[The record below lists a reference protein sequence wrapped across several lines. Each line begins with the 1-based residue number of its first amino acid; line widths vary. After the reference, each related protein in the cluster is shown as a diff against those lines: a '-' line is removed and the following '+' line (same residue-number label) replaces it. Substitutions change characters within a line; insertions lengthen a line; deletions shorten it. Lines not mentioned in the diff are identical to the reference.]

1 VTPAR
6 WTHATAVAAALIAP
20 AAGSCAPTER
30 AQARAAQP
38 PALVAPAKPQP
49 APRQPAETIAIPA
62 GALALGSLP
71 GSSGRNP
78 ALEADLVAIQLPA
91 FEIDRLP
98 YPNDLTQPFRTGVD
112 RDEATALCAQRG
124 KRLCSELEWERAC
137 KAGSDAL
144 YPTGATLELA
154 ACKRDPARC
163 ATSEGV
169 LALGTAQRE
178 WTASSV
184 AVGLENPLRSAVVRG
199 ASGDSEPALHRCAAR
214 SGATPDTRSADLGF
228 RCCRG
233 GDGAAAAYPSEPTRE
248 LTRALPL
255 ERDALRA
262 ALASVP
268 ALAKLAPSFEPF
280 SDADVSAAL
289 RRGGQS
295 RESLRLWTFMPAAF
309 AWSPGPGE
317 ELWVLTGRTAEG
329 ALLALL
335 YPLPQGRFA
344 HASSALIAEPDATLA
359 IGASAQ
365 YPAQLTWTTCYACA
379 GEGGTIRLRDDARVE
394 LVYR

>member
-1 VTPAR
+1 L
-6 WTHATAVAAALIAP
+6 ATAVSAALLAP
-20 AAGSCAPTER
+20 AAASCAPAER
-30 AQARAAQP
+30 AQARAEQKTVEQAPPVSQP
-38 PALVAPAKPQP
+38 PRRSPAD
-49 APRQPAETIAIPA
+49 AIAIPA
-62 GALALGSLP
+62 GSFALGSIP
-71 GSSGRNP
+71 GSSGRDP
-78 ALEADLVAIQLPA
+78 ALEADLVALQLPA

-98 YPNDLTQPFRTGVD
+98 YPNDSTKPFRTAID

-124 KRLCSELEWERAC
+124 KRLCSEQEWERAC
-137 KAGSDAL
+137 KATNDAL
-144 YPTGATLELA
+144 YPTGSRLDLT
-154 ACKRDPARC
+154 ACKRDPAAC

-169 LALGTAQRE
+169 LALGTSQRE
-178 WTASSV
+178 WTLSTAAS
-184 AVGLENPLRSAVVRG
+184 GLGDPSHSAVVRG
-199 ASGDSEPALHRCAAR
+199 ASVDAAPAQHRCAAR
-214 SGATPDTRSADLGF
+214 AGVAPDTRSADLGF

-233 GDGAAAAYPSEPTRE
+233 GDGDGAIAAYPTEPARE
-248 LTRALPL
+248 LTRGLNL

-262 ALASVP
+262 ALAAVP
-268 ALAKLAPSFEPF
+268 ALGKLAPSFEPF

-295 RESLRLWTFMPAAF
+295 RDSLRLWTFMPSAF

-317 ELWVLTGRTAEG
+317 ELWVLTGRTRDG

-335 YPLPQGRFA
+335 YPLGGGRFV
-344 HASSALIAEPDATLA
+344 HAASTLIAEPDATLA

-365 YPAQLTWTTCYACA
+365 YPNQLTWTTCYACA

>member
-1 VTPAR
+1 VT
-6 WTHATAVAAALIAP
+6 
-20 AAGSCAPTER
+20 
-30 AQARAAQP
+30 
-38 PALVAPAKPQP
+38 
-49 APRQPAETIAIPA
+49 
-62 GALALGSLP
+62 LGSMP
-71 GSSGRNP
+71 GSGGRDA
-78 ALEADLVAIQLPA
+78 ALEADLVVLQLPA

-98 YPNDLTQPFRTGVD
+98 YPNALAQPYRTGVA
-112 RDEATALCAQRG
+112 RDEAVALCAERG

-137 KAGSDAL
+137 KASGDAL
-144 YPTGATLELA
+144 YATGATLDLA
-154 ACKRDPARC
+154 ACTREPARC
-163 ATSEGV
+163 ATAEGV
-169 LALGTAQRE
+169 LALGIAQRE

-184 AVGLENPLRSAVVRG
+184 AAAPGDPLRNAVVRG
-199 ASGDSEPALHRCAAR
+199 AIADAALALHRCAAR
-214 SGATPDTRSADLGF
+214 SSAAPDTRSADLGF

-233 GDGAAAAYPSEPTRE
+233 SGAEVAYPSEPARE
-248 LTRALPL
+248 LTRPLAL
-255 ERDALRA
+255 ERDAIRA

-280 SDADVSAAL
+280 TDADVSAAL

-317 ELWVLTGRTAEG
+317 ELWVLAGRTAQG

-344 HASSALIAEPDATLA
+344 HANSTLIVEPDATIA
-359 IGASAQ
+359 IGASTQ

-379 GEGGTIRLRDDARVE
+379 GEGGTIRLRDDGRVE
-394 LVYR
+394 LAYR